1 MAKNIKETF
10 NHKKAAEIA
19 SASKV
24 LNKDKNKIN
33 DKVDW
38 DKVKNSKVDESNAR
52 KQFKAEMDDSK
63 RQLASDWYGKPDPY
77 DNRTSAEKAS
87 KKDVLTLSNA
97 SYGNSLLE
105 KLVANS
111 SHVEYQNAVLKFQE
125 KQVEL
130 LTTIANSVTSIG
142 KVIVTSEASNMA
154 GESPDYQ
161 RNVSKMAKALGSGDW
176 ATAAGEG
183 MASMMKKVDKN
194 GFIQLAQSMFSLFKD
209 MVEGDKI
216 KEMFKDKV
224 KNTTL
229 DILPFGLGDFFRDI
243 EKDAI
248 GGFQKKFNQG
258 SVSERLLYRVFAKD
272 FAAFNPITFKNQ
284 KLKVDYTEKAIFT
297 KKTDKA
303 ITEIIPEYLAE
314 ILATLRNDEA
324 RLYDYNED
332 KYIGRTELAFREQKA
347 NNDKHWKHA
356 MNAGHN
362 DFKDIASDVFDAYGK
377 YNKRVREANAALF
390 DGKGA
395 NGKLKFKDEKAFGN
409 LMKRLFEVFGS
420 DTKDILTTP
429 NLSVATVMNKL
440 YGSDYATIRMYTP
453 ILVGLH
459 NIMSLAAQDPEKYID
474 IEDFYYQI
482 QEWYENNV
490 EGRNAQT
497 QRFSG
502 EGSINGGKT
511 FEKGLRDFANK
522 FDIIG
527 ENNAAAWGALKKMSM
542 GNNKTLNRGGNGI
555 SNAIN
560 SENTFINTNVVYI
573 NASEIIANTSK
584 LGELNKTRGK
594 RRKGAVAPSFN
605 FPNFNIPR
613 FNFGGGGNDDPA
625 AEFKDLMREAE
636 RHGDPQSRDYGD
648 QVNYYA
654 GAAVGGHVAEGEF
667 GNAADQEEY
676 TALQYKKYAHM
687 MSDSRSSG
695 FLSNAWNELGP
706 DSTQEE
712 IENTLKARK
721 IMNKRKPKWDA
732 ALQLYAV
739 FDHAGMTRD
748 SYERVHGRGSGNDRI
763 PNPMWFLSCIDAN
776 GNLNEE
782 RMIAKAAGSNPPIN
796 FGGLDD
802 ATYYVEKRKEMQAN
816 IKGDVKGS
824 GTEAIFNMIGLV
836 YKDPKFK
843 KVAGPGVATMAGLA
857 LGAIAK
863 EKGIIKSNK
872 GLGAVVA
879 LSNMFGMIPSVKRN
893 MEMMFGEEADIKDSS
908 GHTNRQK
915 ALAKILDKVAPLTG
929 AGLGA
934 VGWVKLMSK
943 MGPAGMALGIIGSP
957 IAALAGASLAK
968 GMQGAMGQWLFG
980 KKDKD
985 AGWFDKTGKFIG
997 GLLPSKLKKLV
1008 TGGINDQ
1015 KEWEVYAESLT
1026 EMRPTFEAAVRE
1038 RHAGAPSVISNT
1050 MQEYDRIIQNLNQL
1064 PDEEEKAPMANEA
1077 FGRLRD
1083 QANRLLRDHG
1093 SEQMINNLD
1102 SEYAQ
1107 RMKDKELRI
1116 NDKVDLS
1123 KADYTHADDSA
1134 LLARYMQAK
1143 ENGEIEDGV
1152 EFEQYS
1158 ESLLEAA
1165 RGQISER
1172 DWDQR
1177 GDQIG
1182 EDMQRFFKEAEID
1195 AADLEVAIDAY
1206 MKYIDTPF
1214 DDIEAKSNAYHAAV
1228 TAFSNLDP
1236 NAISMIFNSGGQQ
1249 AAILQ
1254 AEMMNYVGG
1263 LLGTANERAIKAF
1276 IARDEELSK
1285 IFESGA
1291 GNAKSGFL
1299 GMFGPLTQKGKE
1311 ALRGKQSALEHA
1323 DILFEMLNMFN
1334 DNLGADALRYRTT
1347 TTYNSTANNY
1357 HGGTTS
1363 QTVGDDVFNRFRNFL
1378 RDAMPDAE
1386 FAPRPQN
1393 DNTTTQDGNADDD
1406 LSFTEAGMG
1415 FSTSIKD
1422 RNIPKELLS
1431 ILGFAS
1437 KSKWGMDD
1445 FSKTTIGGRSGSAV
1459 GCSVATMNNI
1469 LHFLGLPEISTNT
1482 LAAIANLHTN
1492 STGVKFSFFKHI
1504 CNRMGLA
1511 FAVYNSNKNRF
1522 NHNFFKA
1529 WSGAKD
1535 KAYAVLLNNYNGS
1548 GHFVFCANY
1557 KDGKLT
1563 MIDPIGKGREEKISV
1578 NDIAVRAS
1586 IIITITKI
1594 ADQSPDRNFG
1604 SFGTGYTDAGDDYDE
1619 RDIDEDD
1626 GIISGTG
1633 VDTRSKL
1640 YGNRGPS
1647 KREPAPKTTKQRL
1660 FGNRGY
1666 SAGTAA
1672 VLDKLTSVQ
1681 STIAAA
1687 AIVNAN
1693 DKQQAKKIQST
1704 LNKIDP
1710 DTKADASALS
1720 NLTNS
1725 PEVVKGQAEE
1735 NKAEEAL
1742 ERTAKATEVMA
1753 GKKDGEDPKHA
1764 YRKYAK
1770 QAGAGILSMIGG
1782 LPKLLGSLALAG
1794 AGIFAGWKGL
1804 KFGGNLIKTGWNRF
1818 KHFTVDNM
1826 MEESRDQQVD
1836 PTTGEVI
1843 DNGHFK
1849 DVSTAIQG
1857 GRDMMRYGRA
1867 GAFLAKG
1874 SAGFLLKSANFGAN
1888 ALAKFGD
1895 KAANI
1900 PLVGKLIKSVLG
1912 LPLKL
1917 CDWILKSKLG
1927 QWLQEKGLTKTL
1939 EWFRGKLTKLL
1950 EKIAPK
1956 LSKKITEQG
1965 AKKGAGS
1972 IFKRLPGIGLTILL
1986 VQAFYAAYQGYKH
1999 AGQLI
2004 KVDEDKVSTSLRVK
2018 VMFAKLMYDVG
2029 PELLCAILKLT
2040 PGGFAGFALDVAII
2054 VLKEM
2059 ITWDVLVDAL
2069 GIGEELR
2076 TGKTEDQKNAAEAG
2090 KITAGINKEEKDEKY
2105 DAASKEKKEADAA
2118 NKARSM
2124 GLQDGS
2130 EYGGLNS
2137 AANRNTANGGA
2148 YNGYGGGSDRSST
2161 YGGFGGSSSSS
2172 GGYSSDTGYYSGGS
2186 TTNTITTGTGE
2197 KVSFSFDSSMFKKGD
2212 MKGNWDKIKHMF
2224 VAVSKSTGIPVEL
2237 LTMIAGQE
2245 SGFDPNASSN
2255 TSSAKGLFQLIN
2267 STWAKQV
2274 PKLKSLYGIEN
2285 PNVLNPLHNA
2295 LAIALYMKENISTYK
2310 DAVARAG
2317 KPMDGAA
2324 IYAGNFFGGGG
2335 AKALFNALAN
2345 TPNAPMSSVMPAN
2358 VMAANDW
2365 LYKHTPASL
2374 YSWLQHKM
2382 DPVNNKKTAK
2392 YVQEALS
2399 LAGSSLSSSTT
2410 TVSSDAA
2417 KVKNPAGLL
2426 EADIATPSGKSGYT
2440 GTNTKAPKGA
2450 TDSDIPTSSGKS
2462 AYTGKT
2468 ATQASSSGSDRGGS
2482 ASSSYGTVA
2491 KSPSVQVTNNTIS
2504 SSDGLAN
2511 AIAKMSTV
2519 QTASIVTALNNLAT
2533 LLQNI
2538 LKELSNNNTEA
2549 MRQAA
2554 AGAK

>member
-10 NHKKAAEIA
+10 DKRRAAEIA
-19 SASKV
+19 SASRV

-38 DKVKNSKVDESNAR
+38 DEVKNSKVDESDAR

-229 DILPFGLGDFFRDI
+229 DMLPFGLGDFFRDI

-409 LMKRLFEVFGS
+409 LMKRLFEVFGT

-573 NASEIIANTSK
+573 NTSEIIASTSK
-584 LGELNKTRGK
+584 LGDLNKTRGK

-605 FPNFNIPR
+605 FPNFNVPR

-625 AEFKDLMREAE
+625 TEFKNMMREAE
-636 RHGDPQSRDYGD
+636 SHGDPQSRDYGD

-712 IENTLKARK
+712 IDLTLKARK
-721 IMNKRKPKWDA
+721 VMNQRKPKWDA

-782 RMIAKAAGSNPPIN
+782 KMIAKAVGSNPPIN

-879 LSNMFGMIPSVKRN
+879 LSNMFGMIPSVKKN
-893 MEMMFGEEADIKDSS
+893 MEMLFGEEADIKDKS

-915 ALAKILDKVAPLTG
+915 ALAKILDKVAPLAG
-929 AGLGA
+929 VGLGA

-985 AGWFDKTGKFIG
+985 ASLFSKAGKFIG

-1064 PDEEEKAPMANEA
+1064 PDEEEKAAMANEA

-1093 SEQMINNLD
+1093 SEQMINNID

-1123 KADYTHADDSA
+1123 KAEYTHADDSP

-1152 EFEQYS
+1152 EFEQYR
-1158 ESLLEAA
+1158 ETLLEAA
-1165 RGQISER
+1165 RSQISAR

-1182 EDMQRFFKEAEID
+1182 EDMQRFFKEADID

-1236 NAISMIFNSGGQQ
+1236 SAISMIFNSGGQQ

-1254 AEMMNYVGG
+1254 TEMMNYVGG

-1291 GNAKSGFL
+1291 RNAKSGFL
-1299 GMFGPLTQKGKE
+1299 GMFGPITQKGKE

-1347 TTYNSTANNY
+1347 TTYNSTANNF

-1363 QTVGDDVFNRFRNFL
+1363 QTVADDVFNRFRNFL

-1386 FAPRPQN
+1386 FAPRLNRRPIDTSTATA
-1393 DNTTTQDGNADDD
+1393 DNNDDD

-1422 RNIPKELLS
+1422 RNIPNELLN
-1431 ILGFAS
+1431 ILGYNS

-1482 LAAIANLHTN
+1482 LAVIANLHTN

-1548 GHFVFCANY
+1548 GHFVFCADY

-1633 VDTRSKL
+1633 ADTRSKL

-1742 ERTAKATEVMA
+1742 ERTAAATEAIA

-1794 AGIFAGWKGL
+1794 AGIFAGWKGMKL
-1804 KFGGNLIKTGWNRF
+1804 GGNLIKTGWNRF
-1818 KHFTVDNM
+1818 KHFTIDNM
-1826 MEESRDQQVD
+1826 MEESRDQQID
-1836 PTTGEVI
+1836 PTTGEVT

-1888 ALAKFGD
+1888 ALAKYGD
-1895 KAANI
+1895 KAAKI

-1927 QWLQEKGLTKTL
+1927 QWLQEKGLTKSI

-2004 KVDEDKVSTSLRVK
+2004 KVDEDKVGTSLRVK

-2090 KITAGINKEEKDEKY
+2090 KITADINKDEKNAKY
-2105 DAASKEKKEADAA
+2105 DSDSKEKKEADAA
-2118 NKARSM
+2118 DKARRM
-2124 GLQDGS
+2124 GFQDGS
-2130 EYGGLNS
+2130 EYGSLNS
-2137 AANRNTANGGA
+2137 AANRNAANGGA

-2161 YGGFGGSSSSS
+2161 YGGFGGSSS
-2172 GGYSSDTGYYSGGS
+2172 
-2186 TTNTITTGTGE
+2186 
-2197 KVSFSFDSSMFKKGD
+2197 
-2212 MKGNWDKIKHMF
+2212 GN
-2224 VAVSKSTGIPVEL
+2224 
-2237 LTMIAGQE
+2237 
-2245 SGFDPNASSN
+2245 N
-2255 TSSAKGLFQLIN
+2255 
-2267 STWAKQV
+2267 
-2274 PKLKSLYGIEN
+2274 Y
-2285 PNVLNPLHNA
+2285 
-2295 LAIALYMKENISTYK
+2295 
-2310 DAVARAG
+2310 DAVAGPTGPAPSVKMSDDKGNSIETGEGWVKYIRSNGSAYVKKG
-2317 KPMDGAA
+2317 GSLAWRTNNPGNIMWNGDGSYARKLGAIGYYQNKNGRYAVFPSEEDGWNAMHTLLFVHNNSQHYKDTIASEVFRKYAPTGHGANNPGWYANEVIKKVGSNKILNQYNAEERKRFMAA
-2324 IYAGNFFGGGG
+2324 IRQVEGWKVGTIDGNM
-2335 AKALFNALAN
+2335 K
-2345 TPNAPMSSVMPAN
+2345 
-2358 VMAANDW
+2358 
-2365 LYKHTPASL
+2365 
-2374 YSWLQHKM
+2374 
-2382 DPVNNKKTAK
+2382 
-2392 YVQEALS
+2392 
-2399 LAGSSLSSSTT
+2399 AGSEAVVDAPTNSSTT
-2410 TVSSDAA
+2410 TTTATKSDAA

-2426 EADIATPSGKSGYT
+2426 ESDIATPSGKSGYT
-2440 GTNTKAPKGA
+2440 GTNTKAPRGA
-2450 TDSDIPTSSGKS
+2450 TESDIPTSSGKS
-2462 AYTGKT
+2462 GYTGKT
-2468 ATQASSSGSDRGGS
+2468 STQTSSSGSDRGS
-2482 ASSSYGTVA
+2482 AVNSYGTVA

-2511 AIAKMSTV
+2511 AIAKMSSV
-2519 QTASIVTALNNLAT
+2519 QTASIVTALNGLAT
-2533 LLQNI
+2533 LLQSI